1 MIGSVNLNN
10 FQPYK
15 TAESN
20 GYSKPIQPKL
30 NTPAFGYR
38 EEQQG
43 ILGSVKDTFV
53 ELTNDVVGAV
63 GFNVA
68 LAWLQNMVS
77 GKLLVGKINKHFTDK
92 ITPEEQSKLQGL
104 AEEMLEQHGLSSSD
118 KKVHLRD
125 GGDDEAFYTHMK
137 NPERRIEANSI
148 VTGKNTKSSLFHEI
162 GHAVEENNTKC
173 FKWLQR
179 GRGRYA
185 YLSMLLYAMLS
196 GRSQQQD
203 GSYSIGSSLSKADV
217 AIPLLAFAPELIT
230 EAKASMTGLKFL
242 KEKLK
247 AGAITESL
255 YKNTKRSY
263 LACFGTY
270 LFVPLS
276 IIIMD
281 ALRSGANKV
290 REKHAHRQNQYYY

>member
-1 MIGSVNLNN
+1 MIGGVSLYGVN
-10 FQPYK
+10 QAYK
-15 TAESN
+15 KAET
-20 GYSKPIQPKL
+20 GYSGRPIQSQQAVP
-30 NTPAFGYR
+30 FGYR

-43 ILGSVKDTFV
+43 ILGSIKDTFV

-68 LAWLQNMVS
+68 LAWLQNLVS
-77 GKLLVGKINKHFTDK
+77 GKILVGKINKHFTDK
-92 ITPEEQSKLQGL
+92 ITPEEQSKLTSL
-104 AEEMLEQHGLSSSD
+104 ADEMLEKHGLKD
-118 KKVHLRD
+118 KVPIYYNGVK
-125 GGDDEAFYTHMK
+125 GEAFYTHDG
-137 NPERRIEANSI
+137 NFIRVGPNQ
-148 VTGKNTKSSLFHEI
+148 KSSLFHEI
-162 GHAVEENNTKC
+162 GHAVQENNTRG

-185 YLSMLLYAMLS
+185 YLSMLLYAMLA

-203 GSYSIGSSLSKADV
+203 GSYSIGSSLTKTDV
-217 AIPLLAFAPELIT
+217 AVPLLAFAPELIT

-247 AGAITESL
+247 TGAISESL

-290 REKHAHRQNQYYY
+290 REKYAHKQNNQYYYG

>member
-1 MIGSVNLNN
+1 MIGGVNLYGAN
-10 FQPYK
+10 QAYK
-15 TAESN
+15 KAET
-20 GYSKPIQPKL
+20 GYSQPL
-30 NTPAFGYR
+30 QAQSNVNFGS
-38 EEQQG
+38 QSGSDG
-43 ILGSVKDTFV
+43 IFSSVKDAF
-53 ELTNDVVGAV
+53 LTITEDAVGAV
-63 GFNVA
+63 GFNAA
-68 LAWLQNMVS
+68 LAWLQNLVN

-92 ITPEEQSKLQGL
+92 ITPEEQSNLRTL
-104 AEEMLEQHGLSSSD
+104 ADEMLEKHGLKD
-118 KKVHLRD
+118 KVAIHMN
-125 GGDDEAFYTHMK
+125 GDKGEAFYTHQGNFIK
-137 NPERRIEANSI
+137 VGPD
-148 VTGKNTKSSLFHEI
+148 THSSLFHEI
-162 GHAVEENNTKC
+162 GHAVEENNTTF
-173 FKWLQR
+173 FKHLQR
-179 GRGRYA
+179 GRGKYA

-196 GRSQQQD
+196 GRQQQQD

-242 KEKLK
+242 KEKRNL
-247 AGAITESL
+247 GQISESL

-290 REKHAHRQNQYYY
+290 RQKHAMRQNQYYY